1 MNVCVVAQG
10 KIGLP
15 LAVQIAG
22 KGHNVVGVD
31 IDPQAVATINAGEP
45 PFPGEADLDVRLK
58 QVLADGSFRA
68 DTDTATAVS
77 NAEVVIVVVPLIV
90 DDQANPDFRAM
101 DAATADIARGLKP
114 GTLVSYETTL
124 PVHTT
129 RQRFAP
135 ALEEGSGLVEGADF
149 YVCHSPERVYSGRI
163 FADLRAYPKLV
174 GGLDANGAELA
185 VKFYEAALDF
195 DLRNDLD
202 RPNGV
207 WDLGSAEAA
216 ELAKLMETTYRDV
229 NIGLANQ
236 FARFS
241 DKADIDVYAV
251 IAACNSQPFS
261 HVHQPGIAVGGHCI
275 PVYPRFYMFND
286 EDASIPAAAR
296 ETNDSMPQY
305 SVDRLAE
312 LMGDLNGQHVVVL
325 GAAYRG
331 DVQETAFSGVFGV
344 VQALEKAGATA
355 SVHDPLYSDDELR
368 KFGFTPY
375 QTGAAC
381 DGLILQAN
389 HSVYADLSPEQFPGV
404 RGFVDG
410 RNVTAAEPW
419 RAAGVPRAVI
429 GAPQD

>member
-22 KGHNVVGVD
+22 KGHSVVGVD
-31 IDPQAVATINAGEP
+31 IDAKAVATINSGEP
-45 PFPGEADLDVRLK
+45 PFPGEANLDVRLQ
-58 QVLADGSFRA
+58 QVLADGNFTA
-68 DTDTATAVS
+68 DTNTAEAVS

-135 ALEEGSGLVEGADF
+135 ALEAGSGLVEGTDF

-174 GGLDANGAELA
+174 GGLDAKGAELA

-195 DLRNDLD
+195 DLRDDLD

-251 IAACNSQPFS
+251 ISACNSQPFS

-286 EDASIPAAAR
+286 AEASIPAAAR
-296 ETNDSMPQY
+296 ATNDSMPQY
-305 SVDRLAE
+305 SVDQLAD
-312 LMGDLNGQHVVVL
+312 LMGDLNGQHVVIL

-344 VQALEKAGATA
+344 VQALEKAGAIV

-368 KFGFTPY
+368 TFGLTPHELG
-375 QTGAAC
+375 TAC

-389 HSVYADLSPEQFPGV
+389 HSLYADLSPVQFPGV

-410 RNVTAAEPW
+410 RNMTSAEPW
-419 RAAGVPRAVI
+419 RAARVPRAVI
-429 GAPQD
+429 GAPQQ